1 MANKKK
7 APIVALDISRSP
19 DLMRLAEQVEK
30 TGRAQILKHGNKQ
43 IAKVTPIKK
52 RPIKALDTVGSN
64 LDAFR
69 SAAGGWKEIVD
80 VDKFLKDIYKS
91 RDISVHPPVKL

>member
-7 APIVALDISRSP
+7 APVVALDISRSP

-30 TGRAQILKHGNKQ
+30 TGRTQILKHGNKQ

-52 RPIKALDTVGSN
+52 HSVRK
-64 LDAFR
+64 LDAASLDIKTFR
-69 SAAGGWKEIVD
+69 SAAGGWKNVVD
-80 VDKFLKDIYKS
+80 IDKFLKET
-91 RDISVHPPVKL
+91 